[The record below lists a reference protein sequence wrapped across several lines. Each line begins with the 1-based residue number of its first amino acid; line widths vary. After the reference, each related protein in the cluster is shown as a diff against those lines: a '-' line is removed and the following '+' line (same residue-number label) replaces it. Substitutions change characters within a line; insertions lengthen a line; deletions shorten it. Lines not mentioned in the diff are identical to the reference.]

1 MFCSKLGTIINP
13 ITTLEYNTSILLKP
27 KPEYR
32 NPYYPLSRRQIQSRY
47 IMIVKKLFRHLTEEH
62 IQFEIRVIPSY
73 FI

>member
-1 MFCSKLGTIINP
+1 MINP

-32 NPYYPLSRRQIQSRY
+32 TPYYPLSRRHIQSRY
-47 IMIVKKLFRHLTEEH
+47 IMIVKKVFQHLTEEH